1 MLQIRKQEN
10 VQKNLRWELGR
21 RGKWR
26 LAEKEEA
33 VRVTSPDVTE
43 PTFDFFGKG
52 KAICLDM
59 HFVVHGQYVT

>member
-1 MLQIRKQEN
+1 MLPLQ
-10 VQKNLRWELGR
+10 
-21 RGKWR
+21 
-26 LAEKEEA
+26 EEA

-59 HFVVHGQYVT
+59 HFMVHGQYVT